1 MIGFDIGGTKCAVCI
16 GEPQEDRFIISDKRS
31 FATKDARDPYEMI
44 EWLCSAAEEM
54 TDDLSRVG
62 ISCGGPL
69 DTARGL
75 ILSPPNLPGWDE
87 IPIVELV
94 EKRLG
99 CRAALRN
106 DADACALAEWRYGA
120 GRGSDSMV
128 FLTFGTGF
136 GAGVI
141 LNRALW
147 QGATGRAGEIGHVR
161 LAKRGPVGYYKAG
174 SVEGFCSGGGIAK
187 LASKAV
193 KRALV
198 EGIKLP
204 YCASE
209 RALDGINAKVIAD
222 YARQGETVARGVYD
236 TVATRLGETLAII
249 FDILDPDVVVIGSIF
264 ERCEDLL
271 RPGMEKVLFRE
282 ALRGEDCC
290 VVPAVLGDSIGDIAA
305 LTVAQEV

>member
-1 MIGFDIGGTKCAVCI
+1 MIGFDIGGTKCAVCV
-16 GEPQEDRFIISDKRS
+16 GDVKKDKIVVTNKRV
-31 FATKDARDPYEMI
+31 FATNSARTPYEML
-44 EWLCSAAEEM
+44 EWMCIAAEEM
-54 TDDLSRVG
+54 TDDCSLAG

-69 DTARGL
+69 DTTRGL
-75 ILSPPNLPGWDE
+75 ILSPPNLPSWDS
-87 IPIVELV
+87 IPVVEWV

-128 FLTFGTGF
+128 FITFGTGF

-141 LNRALW
+141 VNGGLW
-147 QGATGRAGEIGHVR
+147 QGFSSRAGELGHVR
-161 LAKRGPVGYYKAG
+161 LAKRGPIGYYKHG
-174 SVEGFCSGGGIAK
+174 SVEGFCSGGGIAQQGR
-187 LASKAV
+187 KAV
-193 KRALV
+193 KKALE

-204 YCASE
+204 YCNSKYE
-209 RALDGINAKVIAD
+209 LDSINAKLLAD
-222 YARQGETVARGVYD
+222 YARQGEPIARGVYD
-236 TVATRLGETLAII
+236 TVAMRLGEALAML
-249 FDILDPDVVVIGSIF
+249 FDILDPETVVIGSIF

-271 RPGMEKVLFRE
+271 RPGMERVLFRE
-282 ALRGEDCC
+282 ALRGNDCK

>member
-16 GEPQEDRFIISDKRS
+16 GEPQENRFIISDKRS

-174 SVEGFCSGGGIAK
+174 SVEEIG
-187 LASKAV
+187 
-193 KRALV
+193 RAHV
-198 EGIKLP
+198 
-204 YCASE
+204 
-209 RALDGINAKVIAD
+209 
-222 YARQGETVARGVYD
+222 
-236 TVATRLGETLAII
+236 
-249 FDILDPDVVVIGSIF
+249 
-264 ERCEDLL
+264 
-271 RPGMEKVLFRE
+271 
-282 ALRGEDCC
+282 
-290 VVPAVLGDSIGDIAA
+290 
-305 LTVAQEV
+305 

>member
-187 LASKAV
+187 LASEAV
-193 KRALV
+193 KRALA

-271 RPGMEKVLFRE
+271 RPGMEKVLFSE
-282 ALRGEDCC
+282 ALRGEDWC